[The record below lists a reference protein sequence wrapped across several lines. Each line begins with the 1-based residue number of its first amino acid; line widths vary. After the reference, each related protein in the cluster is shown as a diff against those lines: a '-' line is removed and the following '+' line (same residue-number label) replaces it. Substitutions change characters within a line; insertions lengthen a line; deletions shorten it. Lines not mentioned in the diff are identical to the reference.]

1 MSRDIAPFG
10 LRMQSELKEK
20 LEILAKES
28 KRSLNAEIT
37 SRLESTVS
45 QANELFLPAEE
56 AKLLAIESQGRIKER
71 ILKKTF
77 SDIHMGIEKGL
88 DRVFVD
94 LDDFNLDEMDESTFD
109 ELLTPTEVKLKELGY
124 KFEHN
129 DLSFFIQLI

>member
-77 SDIHMGIEKGL
+77 RDIHMGIEKGL